1 MKNVLNK
8 YHSKI
13 DKISLYIF
21 VYCIMV
27 KVLIHALYFVKSE
40 IVFVLLV
47 IFIPFILITKRTI
60 NYLNDE
66 IEIYS
71 CKVKSS

>member
-27 KVLIHALYFVKSE
+27 KVLIHFDYK
-40 IVFVLLV
+40 
-47 IFIPFILITKRTI
+47 K
-60 NYLNDE
+60 NYQLFE
-66 IEIYS
+66 
-71 CKVKSS
+71 

>member
-40 IVFVLLV
+40 IVLALLA
-47 IFIPFILITKRTI
+47 ILIPFILITKRTI
-60 NYLNDE
+60 NYLDDALH
-66 IEIYS
+66 IIFRL
-71 CKVKSS
+71 CR